1 MERLFTLVMTFG
13 YGAIMVWMYIAAY
26 LGWTGGKRSVI
37 MLVAPWIQFMVFMG
51 GVILLAM
58 FFILLFNFRRA
69 AHAHHEHGENE
80 EEADEQ
86 DSCSGHEHDHHG
98 HSHNHNHEHK
108 EGCCDHGHEHGW
120 TPARYIP
127 LLIPLILFLMGL
139 PDDQM
144 IRSFERYLTEKA
156 LQGQTAY
163 NAKGEELAPTAAW
176 LALTLTEPQLPVPQ
190 LAAVG
195 NALQSASEEIDD
207 NANNK
212 PPVVTDLAQIERVLM
227 DPTTMAVYQRYP
239 KVELDGM
246 FSLENQGGA
255 SGLTIFRVV
264 RLRMACCLNDSR
276 PASIICATRKKI
288 DPELLKP
295 GIGSEARWCKAQ
307 GKLKFG
313 PGPDGKNQAF
323 LKVSSVVSAPMP
335 PFPYLN

>member
-1 MERLFTLVMTFG
+1 M
-13 YGAIMVWMYIAAY
+13 
-26 LGWTGGKRSVI
+26 
-37 MLVAPWIQFMVFMG
+37 
-51 GVILLAM
+51 
-58 FFILLFNFRRA
+58 
-69 AHAHHEHGENE
+69 HHEHHGE
-80 EEADEQ
+80 EEN
-86 DSCSGHEHDHHG
+86 HG
-98 HSHNHNHEHK
+98 HTHEDGACCNHEH
-108 EGCCDHGHEHGW
+108 ESHDHQHHQHNGECCDHDHAHSW
-120 TPARYIP
+120 NPARYIP
-127 LLIPLILFLMGL
+127 LLVPLILYLMGL

-144 IRSFERYLTEKA
+144 IRSFEQNLTEKA
-156 LQGQTAY
+156 LKGQASY

-176 LALTLTEPQLPVPQ
+176 LALSLTEPQ

-195 NALQSASEEIDD
+195 NALQSASDEIDD
-207 NANNK
+207 SAGNK
-212 PPVVTDLAQIERVLM
+212 APVVTDLAQIERVLM

-246 FSLENQGGA
+246 FSLENQGEA

-276 PASIICATRKKI
+276 PASIICATKKKI

-307 GKLKFG
+307 GKLKFA
-313 PGPDGKNQAF
+313 PGQDGKYQAF